1 MFATLIMLG
10 LFAAAAATASIVQ
23 FRRDGYRRMPT
34 RRAA

>member
-1 MFATLIMLG
+1 MLATMIMLG
-10 LFAAAAATASIVQ
+10 LLAAAAATASIVQ